1 MSWTLLIVTGA
12 FVVAV
17 IGVTLFLLRRHQ
29 QQRSFGK
36 GIAPRHGASLRS
48 DKGAPSLSPQEMES
62 LERSRLLIHGLMMG
76 VSESITSLLG
86 DVSKYNTALDGH
98 QAAIKK
104 AMTLAALQEVER
116 VMLAEVDGMR
126 KTANTYYQQLRVAN
140 EKLQKQQQEMAR
152 LSADAAVDFLTR
164 VPNRRT
170 FDQRLKEEFAR
181 FKRDGEP
188 FSLVILDID
197 YFKQVN
203 DNYGHI
209 AGDRI
214 LRATASILKE
224 AKRESDILARYGGEE
239 FVFLLP
245 DTLLKQGVLVAEKAR
260 QKIAAA
266 RMNYEG
272 KTLRVNLSAGVAQID
287 ERDSD
292 PTRALARADEALYRA
307 KQNGRNRVECTEK
320 VD

>member
-1 MSWTLLIVTGA
+1 
-12 FVVAV
+12 
-17 IGVTLFLLRRHQ
+17 
-29 QQRSFGK
+29 
-36 GIAPRHGASLRS
+36 
-48 DKGAPSLSPQEMES
+48 MES